1 MIPIHKEKGPFTS
14 RESLKSDQKCLSQER
29 TKSDRKEFIQFL
41 GLS

>member
-1 MIPIHKEKGPFTS
+1 MIPSHKERGPFTS
-14 RESLKSDQKCLSQER
+14 AESLKRDQKCLSEER

>member
-1 MIPIHKEKGPFTS
+1 MIPIHKETGPFIS
-14 RESLKSDQKCLSQER
+14 GESLKSDQKCLSEER